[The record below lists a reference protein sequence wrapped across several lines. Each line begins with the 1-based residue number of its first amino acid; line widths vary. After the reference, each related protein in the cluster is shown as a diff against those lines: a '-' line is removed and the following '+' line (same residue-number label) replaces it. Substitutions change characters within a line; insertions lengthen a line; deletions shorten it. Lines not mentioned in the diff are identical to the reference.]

1 MTLSPILFVA
11 LSAVLIAVAVWV
23 VIRPLQAESDLGPD
37 PSAKIETLVARHC
50 THFAQMRQALATEDF
65 DFIRRRLPKKDASRL
80 RRERQR
86 ALQKFLDAIGED
98 FARLDRLAR
107 ILTSLSPKVER
118 GEELERLRLEMRFR
132 ILFRAARIRVLLG
145 VGVGVPT
152 LGRLADVVAGLS
164 RQVETLSAWQQTVE
178 SS

>member
-1 MTLSPILFVA
+1 VTLSPIIFVA
-11 LSAVLIAVAVWV
+11 LSAILIAVAIWV
-23 VIRPLQAESDLGPD
+23 VVRPLQAESDLGPD

-107 ILTSLSPKVER
+107 ILASLSPKVER
-118 GEELERLRLEMRFR
+118 GEELERLRLELRFR
-132 ILFRAARIRVLLG
+132 ILFRVARIRVLLG

-152 LGRLADVVAGLS
+152 LGQLADVVAGLS
-164 RQVETLSAWQQTVE
+164 RQVEALSAWQQTAE

>member
-1 MTLSPILFVA
+1 MTLSPIFFVG
-11 LSAVLIAVAVWV
+11 LSAVLLAVAIWV
-23 VIRPLQAESDLGPD
+23 VVRPLRAEADLGPD
-37 PSAKIETLVARHC
+37 ASRKIETLVARHC
-50 THFAQMRQALATEDF
+50 THFAQMRQALASEDI

-86 ALQKFLDAIGED
+86 ALQKYLDAIGED
-98 FARLDRLAR
+98 FARLDRMAR

-118 GEELERLRLEMRFR
+118 RSELERLGLELRFR
-132 ILFRAARIRVLLG
+132 FLFRAARLRVKLG

-152 LGRLADVVAGLS
+152 LGHLAEVVAGLS
-164 RQVETLSAWQQTVE
+164 RQVETLSAWQQTLE

>member
-11 LSAVLIAVAVWV
+11 LSAVLVAVAIWV
-23 VIRPLQAESDLGPD
+23 VVRPLQAESDLGPD

-107 ILTSLSPKVER
+107 ILASLSPKVER

-132 ILFRAARIRVLLG
+132 ILFRVARIRVFLG
-145 VGVGVPT
+145 IGVGVPT
-152 LGRLADVVAGLS
+152 LGHLADVVAGLS

>member
-1 MTLSPILFVA
+1 VTLLPLFFVA
-11 LSAVLIAVAVWV
+11 LSAMLLAVAVWIV
-23 VIRPLQAESDLGPD
+23 VRPLRAESDLGPD
-37 PSAKIETLVARHC
+37 PSTKIETLVARHC

-86 ALQKFLDAIGED
+86 ALQKYLDAIGED
-98 FARLDRLAR
+98 FARLDRMAR
-107 ILTSLSPKVER
+107 ILASLSPKVER
-118 GEELERLRLEMRFR
+118 REELERLKLELRFR
-132 ILFRAARIRVLLG
+132 ILFRVARIRVLLG

-152 LGRLADVVAGLS
+152 LGHLADVVAGLS
-164 RQVETLSAWQQTVE
+164 RQVETLSAWQRTVE